1 MDTNLELIELHRRA
15 WSDYSKYSE
24 YLEKAISL
32 CEEEYRAGERSSL
45 FINNYAA
52 LLLDL
57 HRDAE
62 ALRLLKGKTP
72 EFSEYCSNYA
82 IAIAKSEYDI
92 EAIRKWN
99 KAAANYPKNEDAI
112 VAYMDW
118 QAL

>member
-1 MDTNLELIELHRRA
+1 MNTHSEVIELHRNA
-15 WSDYSKYSE
+15 WSDYSKYTE

-32 CEEEYRAGERSSL
+32 CEVEYEAGERSLL

-62 ALRLLKGKTP
+62 ALRLLKDQTP

-82 IAIAKSEYDI
+82 IAIAKSGYDI

-99 KAAANYPKNEDAI
+99 RAASNYPKRENAI